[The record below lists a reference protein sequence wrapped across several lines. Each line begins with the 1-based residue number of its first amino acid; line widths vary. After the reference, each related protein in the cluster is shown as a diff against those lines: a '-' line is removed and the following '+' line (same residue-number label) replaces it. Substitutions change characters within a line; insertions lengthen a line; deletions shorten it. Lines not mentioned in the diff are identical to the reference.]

1 MSVER
6 GVSLTIYIST
16 YSFSLSEKSIC
27 LSWGARVAEVCDY
40 SNTGFSLD

>member
-16 YSFSLSEKSIC
+16 YS
-27 LSWGARVAEVCDY
+27 VAVVCDY